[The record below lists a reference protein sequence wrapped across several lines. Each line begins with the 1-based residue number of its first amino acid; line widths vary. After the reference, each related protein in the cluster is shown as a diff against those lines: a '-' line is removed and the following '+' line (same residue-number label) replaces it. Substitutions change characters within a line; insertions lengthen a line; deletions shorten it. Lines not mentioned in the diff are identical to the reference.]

1 MTHALY
7 SNIPSVTKR
16 KLKHPPLQ
24 LSNLIWPVLNTKIGY
39 ETHEPMMFG
48 ITEVKSLTCYIIRD
62 NENMNDIWKLQW
74 WRLPMDKF
82 LFFHKHCD
90 WFQKTWNKEHDSY
103 GLLSWVK

>member
-39 ETHEPMMFG
+39 ETHEPMTFG

-62 NENMNDIWKLQW
+62 NVNMNDIWKLQW
-74 WRLPMDKF
+74 WRLPIDTF
-82 LFFHKHCD
+82 LFSTNIVTGFKRLGIKNMSHMMYVMY
-90 WFQKTWNKEHDSY
+90 W
-103 GLLSWVK
+103 L